1 MDSLPS
7 GGDFWLGYTGVMM
20 LNPALAQ
27 LKLLQLA
34 DSALPIGSTAHSY
47 GVESLV
53 AEGQLGVAGLGQF
66 LHAFVQE
73 SGQLEA
79 YLAYQAWRL
88 ADVSAFDQAWLDLND
103 QAAAFKPARESRH
116 ASAVLGRRLLSLALQ
131 LEPLPRWHQASSLA
145 QTQQIETHHSC
156 VFGMVAAGLRIEA
169 EAMLVALLQQMTL
182 SLILACQ
189 KILPLGQVQ
198 AQQLLWQLHP
208 SIQAVVAQTPSTSFA
223 DLVPC
228 SIGLDGASMR
238 HPLLGTRLFIS

>member
-1 MDSLPS
+1 MPS
-7 GGDFWLGYTGVMM
+7 IGDFWLGYTGNVM
-20 LNPALAQ
+20 LNKRFAQ
-27 LKLLQLA
+27 LALIQLA

-66 LHAFVQE
+66 MRVFVQE

-79 YLAYQAWRL
+79 YLAYQAWQL
-88 ADVSAFDQAWLDLND
+88 AAVSEFEQAWLALND
-103 QAAAFKPARESRH
+103 LAAAFKPARESRQ
-116 ASAVLGRRLLSLALQ
+116 ASAVLGRRLLGLAVQ
-131 LEPLPRWHQASSLA
+131 LEPLPRWQQASSLA
-145 QTQQIETHHSC
+145 QQQQIETHHSC
-156 VFGMVAAGLRIEA
+156 VFGLVAGCMAIDA
-169 EAMLVALLQQMTL
+169 EAMLAALLQQMTL

-198 AQQLLWQLHP
+198 AQQVLWQLQP
-208 SIQAVVAQTPSTSFA
+208 TIQAVVEQTPITTLA
-223 DLVPC
+223 DLAPC

>member
-1 MDSLPS
+1 
-7 GGDFWLGYTGVMM
+7 MM

-34 DSALPIGSTAHSY
+34 DSAIPIGSTAHSY

-66 LHAFVQE
+66 LRAFIQE
-73 SGQLEA
+73 SGHLEA

-88 ADVSAFDQAWLDLND
+88 ADATEFDQAWLDLND
-103 QAAAFKPARESRH
+103 HAAAFKPARESRH
-116 ASAVLGRRLLSLALQ
+116 ASAVLGRRLLGLALQ
-131 LEPLPRWHQASSLA
+131 LEPLPRWQQASTLA
-145 QTQQIETHHSC
+145 QIQRVETHHSC
-156 VFGMVAAGLRIEA
+156 VFGLVAAGLRIEA
-169 EAMLVALLQQMTL
+169 EAMLAALLQQMTL

-208 SIQAVVAQTPSTSFA
+208 AIQAVVEQTPSTTFA
-223 DLVPC
+223 DLAPC
-228 SIGLDGASMR
+228 SIGLEAASMR

>member
-1 MDSLPS
+1 MPRL
-7 GGDFWLGYTGVMM
+7 GDFLLGYTGVMM
-20 LNPALAQ
+20 SNAALAQ

-34 DSALPIGSTAHSY
+34 DSALPIGTTAHSY

-66 LHAFVQE
+66 LRAFVHE

-79 YLAYQAWRL
+79 YLAYQAWQL
-88 ADVSAFDQAWLDLND
+88 GAAEFSQAWLDLNA

-131 LEPLPRWHQASSLA
+131 LEPLPRWQQAITLA

-156 VFGMVAAGLRIEA
+156 VFGLVAAGLAIEA
-169 EAMLVALLQQMTL
+169 EAMLAALLQQMTL

-223 DLVPC
+223 DLASC

>member
-1 MDSLPS
+1 MPNI
-7 GGDFWLGYTGVMM
+7 GDFWLGYTGVVM
-20 LNPALAQ
+20 LTNAFAQ

-53 AEGQLGVAGLGQF
+53 AEGQLGVAGLRQF
-66 LHAFVQE
+66 MRAFIQE

-79 YLAYQAWRL
+79 YLAYQAWQL

-103 QAAAFKPARESRH
+103 HAAAFKPARESRH
-116 ASAVLGRRLLSLALQ
+116 ASAVLGRRLLGLALQ
-131 LEPLPRWHQASSLA
+131 LEPLPRWQQASSLA
-145 QTQQIETHHSC
+145 QSHQIETHHSC
-156 VFGMVAAGLRIEA
+156 VFGLVAGCLAIEA
-169 EAMLVALLQQMTL
+169 EAMLAALLQQMTL

-208 SIQAVVAQTPSTSFA
+208 TIQAVVAQTPQTMLA
-223 DLVPC
+223 DLAPC
-228 SIGLDGASMR
+228 SLGLDGASMR

>member
-1 MDSLPS
+1 MDSLPRL
-7 GGDFWLGYTGVMM
+7 GDFLLGYTGVMM
-20 LNPALAQ
+20 SNAALAQ

-53 AEGQLGVAGLGQF
+53 SEGQLGVAGLGQF
-66 LHAFVQE
+66 LRAFVHE

-79 YLAYQAWRL
+79 YLAYQAWQL
-88 ADVSAFDQAWLDLND
+88 GAATEFVQPWLNLND

-131 LEPLPRWHQASSLA
+131 LEPLPCWQQASTLA
-145 QTQQIETHHSC
+145 QAQQIETHHSC
-156 VFGMVAAGLRIEA
+156 VFGLVAAGLAIEA
-169 EAMLVALLQQMTL
+169 EAMLAALLQQMTL

-223 DLVPC
+223 DLAPC